1 MSQPR
6 YRNPAA
12 PVADR
17 VRDLLSRMT
26 LTEKVGQVNQRMYG
40 WDAYARTPSG
50 HRLTEAFH
58 AEVAA
63 YDGMG
68 ALYGLQRAD
77 PWSGVTFAT
86 GIGAADGARVSDAV
100 QRHVVENTRLGI
112 PVLMVEEMPHGHQ
125 ALDSEVLPV
134 NLAVG
139 ATWDPELYE
148 EAAALAAAELRARG
162 GHVALVS
169 ALDLVRDP
177 RWGRAEECFGEDPYL
192 AARFTEALVRGVQ
205 GPGAGR
211 GRGPVAY
218 GADRAA
224 VVLKHFAGQGA
235 TVGGRNS
242 AATELGHRELHEI
255 HLPAA
260 LAGVEAGAA
269 GVMAAYNE
277 FDGVPCA
284 ASRELLTGLLRE
296 RWGFTGLVM
305 ADGEALDRLTR
316 LAGGPVAAG
325 ALALE
330 AGTDLSLWDDS
341 FPRLAE
347 AVRRGLVRESALDAA
362 VGRVLALKFRLGLFE
377 RPYTGERPGTYG
389 TASGAASGAASGVT
403 SGAASG
409 VTPDPAPGAA
419 SGVTPD
425 QVCAPQAV
433 PGSRLRELSLRIAR
447 ASVVLLR
454 HDGATLPLPE
464 SARRI
469 AVIGPNA
476 DSVPQQIGDYTAPQ
490 PPGSGVTVLAGIAA
504 AAPEGTEVAY
514 ARGCDLVGGDP
525 AGIPAAVALAAASDV
540 AVLVLGGSSARE
552 SGTRFDSNGAAVVSS
567 ARPVDMTCGEG
578 VDLAE
583 PRLPEGQSALLSAV
597 AATGTP
603 VVVVLVQGRPH
614 AVPQEPAAR
623 AGAVLSA
630 WYPGPWGGLAVGE
643 ILFGAAGPT
652 GRLPVSVPRSA
663 AQLPVFYNGK
673 DHGYRGYVDQPAT
686 PSYAFGHGLSYTTVE
701 YGTPR
706 LSRSSVA
713 VTASAGIPAL
723 TCVVEVV
730 NTGAR
735 PVRET
740 VQLYTRRVL
749 GGSSWP
755 RVRELRGFR
764 RVELAPGERAEVSFA
779 VDTPTLASVTRSLER
794 AVEPGTFEIETG
806 PSSDRT
812 LGARLTVTAEPGQG

>member
-1 MSQPR
+1 MSEPLFR
-6 YRNPAA
+6 DPAVS
-12 PVADR
+12 VADR

-40 WDAYARTPSG
+40 WDAYERTASG
-50 HRLTEAFH
+50 HRLTEAFR

-77 PWSGVTFAT
+77 PWSGVTAAT

-112 PVLMVEEMPHGHQ
+112 PVLMVEEMPHGLQ
-125 ALDSEVLPV
+125 ALDGTLLPV

-139 ATWDPELYE
+139 ATWNPELYE
-148 EAAALAAAELRARG
+148 EAAASAAAQLRSRG

-192 AARFTEALVRGVQ
+192 AARFTQALVRGVQ
-205 GPGAGR
+205 GPPGR
-211 GRGPVAY
+211 EFGPE
-218 GADRAA
+218 RAA

-242 AATELGHRELHEI
+242 AGTELGARELHEI
-255 HLPAA
+255 HLEAA
-260 LAGVEAGAA
+260 LAGVRAGAA

-284 ASRELLTGLLRE
+284 ANRELLTRVLRE

-305 ADGEALDRLTR
+305 ADGLALDRLVR
-316 LAGGPVAAG
+316 LAGDPVAAG

-330 AGTDLSLWDDS
+330 AGTDLSLWDNC
-341 FPRLAE
+341 FPRLEE
-347 AVRRGLVRESALDAA
+347 AVRRGLVGEGTLDTA

-377 RPYTGERPGTYG
+377 RPYTGER
-389 TASGAASGAASGVT
+389 A
-403 SGAASG
+403 
-409 VTPDPAPGAA
+409 PAPGPE
-419 SGVTPD
+419 S
-425 QVCAPQAV
+425 
-433 PGSRLRELSLRIAR
+433 LSERIAR
-447 ASVVLLR
+447 ESVTLLA
-454 HDGATLPLPE
+454 HDGITLPLGGGL
-464 SARRI
+464 RRI
-469 AVIGPNA
+469 AVLGPNA

-490 PPGSGVTVLAGIAA
+490 RPGTGISVLAGVTA
-504 AAPEGTEVAY
+504 AAPAGAEVAY
-514 ARGCDLVGGDP
+514 ARGCDLVGGDLSAVP
-525 AGIPAAVALAAASDV
+525 GAVAVAAAADV
-540 AVLVLGGSSARE
+540 AVVVLGGSSARE
-552 SGTRFDSNGAAVVSS
+552 SGTRFDANGAAVITSG
-567 ARPVDMTCGEG
+567 RPVEMTCGEG
-578 VDLAE
+578 VDLAGLG
-583 PRLPEGQSALLSAV
+583 LPEGQSALLDAV

-614 AVPQEPAAR
+614 ALPDLTGR

-630 WYPGPWGGLAVGE
+630 WYPGPWGGRAVADV
-643 ILFGAAGPT
+643 LFSAAQPM

-673 DHGYRGYVDQPAT
+673 DHGYRGYADQPAT
-686 PSYAFGHGLSYTTVE
+686 ARHAFGHGLSYTTVE
-701 YGTPR
+701 YGAPR
-706 LSRSSVA
+706 LSR
-713 VTASAGIPAL
+713 ASATVAEFGTGAPHGTAEPL
-723 TCVVEVV
+723 LCRVEVR
-730 NTGAR
+730 NTGDR

-740 VQLYTRRVL
+740 VQLYVRRVL
-749 GGSSWP
+749 GGTSWP
-755 RVRELRGFR
+755 RVRELRGFAR
-764 RVELAPGERAEVSFA
+764 IDLAPGQRAEAAFPVEA
-779 VDTPTLASVTRSLER
+779 DTLASVTRAWER
-794 AVEPGTFEIETG
+794 AVEPGEFAIGTG

-812 LGARLTVTAEPGQG
+812 QEAGLTVTASPSGT

>member
-1 MSQPR
+1 MSEPLFR
-6 YRNPAA
+6 DPEA

-40 WDAYARTPSG
+40 WDAYERTPSG
-50 HRLTEAFH
+50 HRLTDAFR

-77 PWSGVTFAT
+77 PWSGVTAET

-112 PVLMVEEMPHGHQ
+112 PVLLVEEMPHGLQ
-125 ALDSEVLPV
+125 ALDGTVLPV

-148 EAAALAAAELRARG
+148 EAAALAAGQLRARG

-205 GPGAGR
+205 GPAGDR
-211 GRGPVAY
+211 IGP
-218 GADRAA
+218 DRAA

-242 AATELGHRELHEI
+242 AATELGARELHEI
-255 HLPAA
+255 HLVAA
-260 LAGVEAGAA
+260 LAGVRAGAA

-284 ASRELLTGLLRE
+284 ANRHLLTGILRE
-296 RWGFTGLVM
+296 RWGFGGLVM
-305 ADGEALDRLTR
+305 ADGLAIDRLVR
-316 LAGGPVAAG
+316 LAGDPGAAG
-325 ALALE
+325 ALALR
-330 AGTDLSLWDDS
+330 AGTDLSLWDDCY
-341 FPRLAE
+341 PRLAE
-347 AVRRGLVRESALDAA
+347 AVRRGLVEEAVLDTA

-377 RPYTGERPGTYG
+377 RPYTGAREADPVPVEQLSERV
-389 TASGAASGAASGVT
+389 ARESVT
-403 SGAASG
+403 
-409 VTPDPAPGAA
+409 
-419 SGVTPD
+419 
-425 QVCAPQAV
+425 
-433 PGSRLRELSLRIAR
+433 
-447 ASVVLLR
+447 LLA
-454 HDGATLPLPE
+454 HDGVTLPL
-464 SARRI
+464 AGRRIGRI

-490 PPGSGVTVLAGIAA
+490 RPGTGSSVLAGIRE
-504 AAPEGTEVAY
+504 AAPAGTEVTY
-514 ARGCDLVGGDP
+514 ARGCGLVGDDRSGLP
-525 AGIPAAVALAAASDV
+525 GAVASAAGADV

-552 SGTRFDSNGAAVVSS
+552 SGARFDANGAAVVTSGN
-567 ARPVDMTCGEG
+567 PVEMTCGEG

-583 PRLPEGQSALLSAV
+583 LALPEAQSALLDAV

-614 AVPQEPAAR
+614 ALPDLTGR
-623 AGAVLSA
+623 AAVLSA
-630 WYPGPWGGLAVGE
+630 WYPGPWGGRAVADV
-643 ILFGAAGPT
+643 LFGAAEPQ

-686 PSYAFGHGLSYTTVE
+686 PVHPFGHGLSYTTVA

-706 LSRSSVA
+706 LSLPSVA
-713 VTASAGIPAL
+713 AGRFGDGAQPLSCTVRVT
-723 TCVVEVV
+723 
-730 NTGAR
+730 NTGGR

-740 VQLYTRRVL
+740 VQLYVRRVR
-749 GGSSWP
+749 GGTAWP
-755 RVRELRGFR
+755 RVRELRGFV
-764 RVELAPGERAEVSFA
+764 RVELDPGGSTEVTFP
-779 VDTPTLASVTRSLER
+779 VDAGTLASYTYAGEW
-794 AVEPGTFEIETG
+794 AVEPGEFAVETG
-806 PSSDRT
+806 PSSQRT
-812 LGARLTVTAEPGQG
+812 REARLTVTA

>member
-1 MSQPR
+1 MSEPLFR
-6 YRNPAA
+6 DPEA

-40 WDAYARTPSG
+40 WDAYERTPSG
-50 HRLTEAFH
+50 HRLTDAFR

-63 YDGMG
+63 CDGMG

-77 PWSGVTFAT
+77 PWSGVTAET

-100 QRHVVENTRLGI
+100 QRYVVENTRLGI
-112 PVLMVEEMPHGHQ
+112 PVLLVEEMPHGLQ
-125 ALDSEVLPV
+125 ALDGTVLPV

-139 ATWDPELYE
+139 ATWNPELYE
-148 EAAALAAAELRARG
+148 EAAALAAGQLRARG

-205 GPGAGR
+205 GPAGDR
-211 GRGPVAY
+211 IGP
-218 GADRAA
+218 DRAA

-242 AATELGHRELHEI
+242 AATELGARELHEI
-255 HLPAA
+255 HLVAA
-260 LAGVEAGAA
+260 LAGVRAGAA

-284 ASRELLTGLLRE
+284 ASHQLLTGILRE
-296 RWGFTGLVM
+296 RWGFGGLVM
-305 ADGEALDRLTR
+305 ADGLAIDRLVR
-316 LAGGPVAAG
+316 LAGDPVAAG
-325 ALALE
+325 ALALR
-330 AGTDLSLWDDS
+330 AGTDLSLWDDCY
-341 FPRLAE
+341 PRLAE
-347 AVRRGLVRESALDAA
+347 AVRRGLVEEAVLDTA

-377 RPYTGERPGTYG
+377 RPYTGVREAEDPTPVERLSERV
-389 TASGAASGAASGVT
+389 ARESVT
-403 SGAASG
+403 
-409 VTPDPAPGAA
+409 
-419 SGVTPD
+419 
-425 QVCAPQAV
+425 
-433 PGSRLRELSLRIAR
+433 
-447 ASVVLLR
+447 LLA
-454 HDGATLPLPE
+454 HDGVTLPLAGRRPG
-464 SARRI
+464 RI

-490 PPGSGVTVLAGIAA
+490 RPGTGGSVLAGIRA
-504 AAPEGTEVAY
+504 AAPGGTDVTY
-514 ARGCDLVGGDP
+514 ARGCGLVGGDLSGLP
-525 AGIPAAVALAAASDV
+525 GAVASAAGADV

-552 SGTRFDSNGAAVVSS
+552 SGARFDANGAAVVTSGN
-567 ARPVDMTCGEG
+567 PVEMTCGEG
-578 VDLAE
+578 VDLADLA
-583 PRLPEGQSALLSAV
+583 LPEGQSALLGAV

-614 AVPQEPAAR
+614 ALPDLTGRAA
-623 AGAVLSA
+623 AVLSA
-630 WYPGPWGGLAVGE
+630 WYPGPWGGRAVADV
-643 ILFGAAGPT
+643 LFGAAEPQ

-686 PSYAFGHGLSYTTVE
+686 PVHPFGHGLSYTTVE

-706 LSRSSVA
+706 LSLPSVA
-713 VTASAGIPAL
+713 VDRFGDGTQPLSC
-723 TCVVEVV
+723 TVRVT
-730 NTGAR
+730 NTGGR

-740 VQLYTRRVL
+740 VQLYVRRVL
-749 GGSSWP
+749 GGTAWP
-755 RVRELRGFR
+755 RVRELRGFV
-764 RVELAPGERAEVSFA
+764 RVELAPGGSAEVTFP
-779 VDTPTLASVTRSLER
+779 VDAPTLASYTYAGEW
-794 AVEPGTFEIETG
+794 AVEPGEFAVETG
-806 PSSDRT
+806 PSS
-812 LGARLTVTAEPGQG
+812 LGTRAARLTVTA